1 MTIKK
6 ANLKT
11 ARGREREKKKEKTR
25 LKSADDI

>member
-11 ARGREREKKKEKTR
+11 ARGRERERKKRENKTEECR
-25 LKSADDI
+25 

>member
-11 ARGREREKKKEKTR
+11 ARGREREKKRENKTEECR
-25 LKSADDI
+25 